1 MRQLLKRSRYIK
13 FVVSQLFYNGNN
25 WEFGQRSSQFRI
37 KIPFQ
42 CSRVF
47 ALTTDYII
55 CIQLIYMQIQLP
67 QHTKQMGKTVDVI
80 GLAIWPEPLCFQ
92 SNRTYFGES
101 TAQEQR
107 TQKQLCTLRSNEQ
120 QLKKCNNIRFSVCN
134 HSFMR
139 RPCLLHDC
147 VCARARARARVCVG
161 VCMRACV
168 RALVRASARVYIW
181 Q

>member
-1 MRQLLKRSRYIK
+1 MGVRPKKQ
-13 FVVSQLFYNGNN
+13 
-25 WEFGQRSSQFRI
+25 
-37 KIPFQ
+37 P
-42 CSRVF
+42 
-47 ALTTDYII
+47 
-55 CIQLIYMQIQLP
+55 IYMQIQLP
-67 QHTKQMGKTVDVI
+67 QHTKQMGETVDVI

-147 VCARARARARVCVG
+147 ACARARECALLRVCIFG
-161 VCMRACV
+161 NNHLHMYQDKRFRDITHLSDQLICNIQFC
-168 RALVRASARVYIW
+168 LDKASSLPQEQAKTEPTCYLLW
-181 Q
+181 K